1 MQSTH
6 TTTQPSSIKNQ
17 IGRSSS
23 LLDALDAVSK
33 WQPFALLAVTF
44 LASLLLGA
52 MFGAVA
58 ASLAST
64 SGALAG
70 VTGFIGFLVVMSV
83 AIVGFNATGI
93 WLSDSVWGRAQR
105 SIMDAVMASVFTC
118 HRLLA
123 VLVLEFLLFLVFMLG
138 LALVLFLC
146 KIPGI
151 GPLLYAFAMP
161 LGVMASGVV
170 LFALLY
176 IAIPLAAPAIWNGT
190 PILRTIVM
198 LQSVA
203 RNRMLKAVVMM
214 VLLGFLTLMV
224 IGFVSAVLIFGS
236 MVVASL
242 SAAILGVGSMGMG
255 SVMSVFTGG
264 AGYGV
269 SGYAYAIGFG
279 MACLVLVG
287 SIPGVLIA
295 LKGTSI
301 IYREVSEGLN
311 LDDDERSLNN
321 RMADIKAR
329 ADAARQQAQAPKAP
343 HAPQAPQESTIPKR
357 PTEVKSTPALACP
370 GCQAAVTSDDLFC
383 GECGHKLK

>member
-1 MQSTH
+1 MSNST
-6 TTTQPSSIKNQ
+6 TTTQSSSMKNQ

-33 WQPFALLAVTF
+33 WQPFALLAITF
-44 LASLLLGA
+44 LTFLLLGA
-52 MFGAVA
+52 VFGALA
-58 ASLAST
+58 ASLTST
-64 SGALAG
+64 SGVLAG
-70 VTGFIGFLVVMSV
+70 LTGFIGFVVAASV
-83 AIVGFNATGI
+83 AVVGFNATGI
-93 WLSDSVWGRAQR
+93 WLSDDVWGRKQR
-105 SIMDAVMASVFTC
+105 SIVDCVMASFFTC

-138 LALVLFLC
+138 LTLIFFIC

-151 GPLLYAFAMP
+151 GPFLYAFAMP
-161 LGVMASGVV
+161 LGVIASGVV

-198 LQSVA
+198 LQAVA

-214 VLLGFLTLMV
+214 VLLGILTLMV

-242 SAAILGVGSMGMG
+242 SAAVLGVSSLGMG
-255 SVMSVFTGG
+255 SIKDVMMGG
-264 AGYGV
+264 GSGL
-269 SGYAYAIGFG
+269 SGYSYAIGFG
-279 MACLVLVG
+279 AACLFLVG

-301 IYREVSEGLN
+301 IYREVAEGLN
-311 LDDDERSLNN
+311 LEEDERSLNT
-321 RMADIKAR
+321 RMTDIKAR
-329 ADAARQQAQAPKAP
+329 ADAARQQALAPR
-343 HAPQAPQESTIPKR
+343 APQEPSIAVR
-357 PTEVKSTPALACP
+357 PAEVMAAPALTCP
-370 GCQAAVTSDDLFC
+370 SCNAALTSDDIFC

>member
-1 MQSTH
+1 MSNST
-6 TTTQPSSIKNQ
+6 TTTQSSSMKNQ

-33 WQPFALLAVTF
+33 WQPFALLTVTF
-44 LASLLLGA
+44 LTFLLLGA
-52 MFGAVA
+52 VFGALA
-58 ASLAST
+58 ASLTST
-64 SGALAG
+64 SGVLAG
-70 VTGFIGFLVVMSV
+70 LTGFIGFVVAASV
-83 AIVGFNATGI
+83 AVVGFNATGI
-93 WLSDSVWGRAQR
+93 WLSDDVWGRKQR
-105 SIMDAVMASVFTC
+105 SIVDCVLASFFTC

-138 LALVLFLC
+138 LTLIFFIC

-151 GPLLYAFAMP
+151 GPFLYAFAMP
-161 LGVMASGVV
+161 LGVIASGIV

-190 PILRTIVM
+190 PILRTVVM

-214 VLLGFLTLMV
+214 VLLGMLTLMV

-242 SAAILGVGSMGMG
+242 SAAVLGVSSLGMG
-255 SVMSVFTGG
+255 SIKDVMMGG
-264 AGYGV
+264 GSGL
-269 SGYAYAIGFG
+269 SGYSYAIGFG
-279 MACLVLVG
+279 AACLFLVG

-301 IYREVSEGLN
+301 IYREVAEGLN
-311 LDDDERSLNN
+311 LEEDERSLNT
-321 RMADIKAR
+321 RMTDIKAR
-329 ADAARQQAQAPKAP
+329 ADAARQQALAP
-343 HAPQAPQESTIPKR
+343 HAPQEPSIAVR
-357 PTEVKSTPALACP
+357 PAEVKAAPALTCP
-370 GCQAAVTSDDLFC
+370 SCNATLTNDDIFC

>member
-1 MQSTH
+1 MSSTN
-6 TTTQPSSIKNQ
+6 TTTLSSNMKNQ

-33 WQPFALLAVTF
+33 WQPFALLAITF

-52 MFGAVA
+52 MFGALA
-58 ASLAST
+58 ASFAST
-64 SGALAG
+64 SGALAE
-70 VTGFIGFLVVMSV
+70 VTGFIGFVVTMSV

-93 WLSDSVWGRAQR
+93 WLSDDVWGRAQR
-105 SIMDAVMASVFTC
+105 SIMDAVMASFFTC

-123 VLVLEFLLFLVFMLG
+123 VLVLEFLLFLVFML
-138 LALVLFLC
+138 ALTLVFFIC
-146 KIPGI
+146 KLPGI

-161 LGVMASGVV
+161 VGVIASGVV

-190 PILRTIVM
+190 PIVRTIVM

-214 VLLGFLTLMV
+214 VLLGLLTLMV
-224 IGFVSAVLIFGS
+224 FGFVSAVLISGS

-242 SAAILGVGSMGMG
+242 SAAVLDVSSFGMG
-255 SVMSVFTGG
+255 SIMSAFSGGGSYGAGGYGYAVGFGAACLFLGG
-264 AGYGV
+264 A
-269 SGYAYAIGFG
+269 
-279 MACLVLVG
+279 
-287 SIPGVLIA
+287 IPGVLIA

-311 LDDDERSLNN
+311 LDEDERSLNT
-321 RMADIKAR
+321 RMADMKAR
-329 ADAARQQAQAPKAP
+329 ADAARQQALAPKAP
-343 HAPQAPQESTIPKR
+343 QASTTAAKADPAPAPA
-357 PTEVKSTPALACP
+357 PALSCSACH
-370 GCQAAVTSDDLFC
+370 AAVTPDDLFC